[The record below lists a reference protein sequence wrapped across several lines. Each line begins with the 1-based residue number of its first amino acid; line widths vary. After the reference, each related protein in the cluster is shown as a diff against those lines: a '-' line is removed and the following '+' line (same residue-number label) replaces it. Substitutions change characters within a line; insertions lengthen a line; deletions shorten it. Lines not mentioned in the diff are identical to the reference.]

1 MFTAATRYKNQKG
14 VRKPRP
20 EPFTREE
27 MHAILSEYWRNRPDE
42 IRNKALIVFLYRC
55 AARIG
60 ATLRMMPGD
69 IDWTHNLVRIYKDK
83 GGKTRNVVLDDRAK
97 KYLRR
102 WADKRA
108 QLGIGDDKPFFCAYR
123 PGNAGNPI
131 AESNMLTRFRKKCRK
146 AGITRRAT
154 LHLLRHTGAS
164 ELLEEGFD
172 IATISRVLG
181 HSTIMTTYRY
191 LHELRPD
198 LMNVRLAQRE
208 W

>member
-1 MFTAATRYKNQKG
+1 MFAEGTRYKQVKG

-27 MHAILSEYWRNRPDE
+27 IQAIINEYWRDRPEE
-42 IRNKALIVFLYRC
+42 IRNLALIVFLYRC

-60 ATLRMMPGD
+60 ATLRMMPSD

-83 GGKTRNVVLDDRAK
+83 GGKTRHVVLDDRAK
-97 KYLRR
+97 MYLRR
-102 WADKRA
+102 WANKRA

-123 PGNAGNPI
+123 HGSAGNTI
-131 AESNMLTRFRKKCRK
+131 LESNMLRRFRNKCRL

-172 IATISRVLG
+172 VATISRVLG
-181 HSTIMTTYRY
+181 HASIMTTYKY

-198 LMNVRLAQRE
+198 LMNVRLTQRE